1 MSRPQR
7 HLGYRIALAGFLFI
21 AAMTLMPHR
30 EEITRVAV
38 TPVTCVI
45 CGDLGGVDFFLN
57 ILLFVPLGMG
67 LTLAGFSWRRALVL
81 AVLTTFCIELLQ
93 MKVVPGRDASLGDV
107 MANTLGGGLGA
118 LLAAHWRG
126 IVLPAPDR
134 ARRLALAYAMVLG
147 WVWAGTAWTLGPAY
161 PQGVRW
167 YGAWAA
173 ELDNFDRF
181 PGKPLLVTAGGE
193 PLLPGPALNQARLE
207 DAVVA
212 RPSLGFQAV
221 LGGPTMRLAPIGSIV
236 DGVHRDVMR
245 IGQAGEDLVFEVRMR
260 ATILKLRN
268 PMAAL
273 PNGLAGAPGD
283 TVEAEGALRDG
294 AFELRSSRG
303 GQTTSRRVPLSASWG
318 WSLVAPWAPVLGVGA
333 GFLTAFW
340 IVGAI
345 ALLAYWGTLAGG
357 AALSIPPVTAL
368 LLFGAIP
375 WAAEFP
381 PAGWSEWAAALA
393 GILVGT
399 LAARIASRTR
409 ARTVDSTL
417 QDALPL
423 LPSGMTP

>member
-1 MSRPQR
+1 MSRSQR
-7 HLGYRIALAGFLFI
+7 HLGYRIAVAGLLFI

-30 EEITRVAV
+30 EEMARVAV

-57 ILLFVPLGMG
+57 ILLFVPLGIG

-81 AVLTTFCIELLQ
+81 AGLTTFSVELLQ
-93 MKVVPGRDASLGDV
+93 MKAVPGRDASLGDV

-126 IVLPAPDR
+126 VVFPSPDR
-134 ARRLALAYAMVLG
+134 ARRLALAYAILLG
-147 WVWAGTAWTLGPAY
+147 WIWSGTAWALGPAY

-181 PGKPLLVTAGGE
+181 PGKPLLVRAGGE
-193 PLLPGPALNQARLE
+193 PLLPGPALNQSRLE

-221 LGGPTMRLAPIGSIV
+221 LGGPTQRLAPIGSIV
-236 DGVHRDVMR
+236 DGVHRDVML

-273 PNGLAGAPGD
+273 RNGLSGMAGD

-294 AFELRSSRG
+294 AFELRASRG
-303 GQTTSRRVPLSASWG
+303 EQSTSRRLPLSAGWG
-318 WSLVAPWAPVLGVGA
+318 WSLVAPWTPVLDDGA
-333 GFLTAFW
+333 SLLTAVW
-340 IVGAI
+340 IAGVLT
-345 ALLAYWGTLAGG
+345 LLAYWSAMAGG
-357 AALSIPPVTAL
+357 GAHSIAPVTVL
-368 LLFGAIP
+368 LLIGATP
-375 WAAEFP
+375 WAAGFP
-381 PAGWSEWAAALA
+381 PAGWSEWAAATTGL
-393 GILVGT
+393 LLGT
-399 LAARIASRTR
+399 LAARSANR
-409 ARTVDSTL
+409 ARALHAESTTY
-417 QDALPL
+417 DALPP
-423 LPSGMTP
+423 LPSGLTP